1 MSLYAQG
8 IIRIISEPE
17 LRDAGGFKVAKFYGG
32 IQEGKDKNGNYI
44 NNAIDVEIWGK
55 QAEALANNLHK
66 GDSFQATG
74 NIHRQ
79 EWEGKDGKRSKHV
92 FKVSRFEFLP
102 RAVDVTPTQGETMAN
117 AGMPF

>member
-8 IIRIISEPE
+8 TIRIVGQPE
-17 LRDAGGFKVAKFYGG
+17 VIKVGDTSVAKFYGG
-32 IQEGKDKNGNYI
+32 ISEGKDKNGNWI

-55 QAEALANNLHK
+55 QAEVLTNRLSK
-66 GDSFQATG
+66 GDSFFAHGQ
-74 NIHRQ
+74 ILRQ

-92 FKVSRFEFLP
+92 LRVIRFEFLP
-102 RAVDVTPTQGETMAN
+102 KAVDVTPTEAETMAS